1 MASLPPI
8 SVKEAIENWID
19 GQWERL
25 KQQERERVEREAA
38 KGKVVE
44 YVEPPKPVPSEE
56 TDVRLFAGGMGR
68 LPPIQKMD
76 KELQT
81 LKKCQILRLSTNC
94 IEKIGPGLNALPN
107 LEILSLGRNKI
118 KKLENLDLPNLKE
131 LWISY
136 NLIDKLS
143 GLDKLRSLQV
153 LYMSNNLIGKW
164 TEVDKLSNNNTMLT
178 DILLLNNPLYYEVV
192 GSEGKADSTERREWR
207 LQLLVR
213 LPGLTKIDGEPVEPE
228 ERDDAEKRKLEMM
241 R

>member
-1 MASLPPI
+1 MAMPPI
-8 SVKEAIENWID
+8 SVKEAIENWLD
-19 GQWERL
+19 VQWEKNKKTVQDKADR
-25 KQQERERVEREAA
+25 
-38 KGKVVE
+38 KGEE
-44 YVEPPKPVPSEE
+44 YVAPPRPVAAEE
-56 TDVRLFAGGMGR
+56 TDVRLFAGGNGK
-68 LPPIQKMD
+68 LPPIQRMD

-94 IEKIGPGLNALPN
+94 IDKIGPGLNALPN

-136 NLIDKLS
+136 NAIDKLS

-164 TEVDKLSNNNTMLT
+164 TEVDKLSNNNAQLT
-178 DILLLNNPLYYEVV
+178 DILLMNNPVWFETV
-192 GSEGKADSTERREWR
+192 GTEGKVEPSEKREWR
-207 LQLLVR
+207 IQLLVR

-228 ERDDAEKRKLEMM
+228 EREDAEKRKLELM

>member
-1 MASLPPI
+1 
-8 SVKEAIENWID
+8 
-19 GQWERL
+19 
-25 KQQERERVEREAA
+25 
-38 KGKVVE
+38 
-44 YVEPPKPVPSEE
+44 
-56 TDVRLFAGGMGR
+56 
-68 LPPIQKMD
+68 MD

-118 KKLENLDLPNLKE
+118 KKLENLDLPNLRE

-164 TEVDKLSNNNTMLT
+164 TEVDKLSNNNAQLT
-178 DILLLNNPLYYEVV
+178 DILLINNPLWYETV
-192 GSEGKADSTERREWR
+192 GTEGKVELHEKREWR

-213 LPGLTKIDGEPVEPE
+213 LPGLTKLDGEPVEPE
-228 ERDDAEKRKLEMM
+228 EREDAEKRKLELM

>member
-1 MASLPPI
+1 MSLPPI
-8 SVKEAIENWID
+8 TVKEAIENWLD
-19 GQWERL
+19 VQWEKNKLALMEKVRA
-25 KQQERERVEREAA
+25 QTER
-38 KGKVVE
+38 GNQME
-44 YVEPPKPVPSEE
+44 YVEPLRPVAAEE
-56 TDVRLFAGGMGR
+56 TDVRLFGGGNGK

-118 KKLENLDLPNLKE
+118 KKLENLDLPNLRE

-136 NLIDKLS
+136 NFIDKLS
-143 GLDKLRSLQV
+143 GLDKLRNLQV
-153 LYMSNNLIGKW
+153 LYMSNNLVSKW
-164 TEVDKLSNNNTMLT
+164 TEVDKLSNCNSQLT
-178 DILLLNNPLYYEVV
+178 DILMVNNPIYYEAV
-192 GSEGKADSTERREWR
+192 GSEGKVESSEKKEWR
-207 LQLLVR
+207 MQLLVR

-228 ERDDAEKRKLEMM
+228 EREEAEKRKMELM